1 MRPIDT
7 LFIIL
12 VFSFYLKNPKQKYII
27 LILPIL
33 AFAVIFFNAYI
44 PTSIAPFVLP
54 IFAILAC
61 IISLELSPIS
71 LLLLFPEYN
80 NLWEAL
86 MIPLFWYI
94 ITRLIENLN
103 TRVNNEYI
111 PSYIRGFPI
120 RFITLGILYYIFY
133 PLSYL

>member
-12 VFSFYLKNPKQKYII
+12 IFSSYLKNPKQKYII

-33 AFAVIFFNAYI
+33 AFAVFFFNAYI
-44 PTSIAPFVLP
+44 PTSIGPFVLP
-54 IFAILAC
+54 VFAILAC
-61 IISLELSPIS
+61 IISIELSPIS

-80 NLWEAL
+80 HLWEAL
-86 MIPLFWYI
+86 MIPFLWLI
-94 ITRLIENLN
+94 ITPLIKNLN
-103 TRVNNEYI
+103 ARINDEHI
-111 PSYIRGFPI
+111 PTYIRGIPI
-120 RFITLGILYYIFY
+120 CFITLGILYYIFY